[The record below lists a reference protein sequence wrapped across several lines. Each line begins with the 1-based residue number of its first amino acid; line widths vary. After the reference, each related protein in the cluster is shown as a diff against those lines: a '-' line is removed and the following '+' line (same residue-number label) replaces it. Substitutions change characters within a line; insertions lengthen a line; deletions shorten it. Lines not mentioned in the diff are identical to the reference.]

1 MKSSQAP
8 SGHPYLPLLSLSR
21 GPYSRVASWKAF
33 LLGLVAGPAAAL
45 LLVAAIDLGA
55 SVSGWGYVAGAV
67 VTSAGLLTMPWRN
80 RRGLTRA
87 GLGLLL
93 LVASARLLLADGNH
107 LQTLRLPAESPRLIN
122 RLVAERDGTLLAGRL
137 LLLTGQLPYSDTRD
151 FLPALDSAFDR
162 MDAAEG
168 PIATPAIATWLG
180 LQSPEDFD
188 AVVIPPDGTKTP
200 EVAFVAL
207 HGYTG
212 NFAVYCWQLS
222 RAASAISALT
232 VCPSVGPVGDW
243 WSAQGEETLERTLAW
258 LGQRGIRRVYLAGLS
273 NGGMGAS
280 ILASRVSHP
289 DIELKGL
296 VLISGASSR
305 APAPR
310 IPTLIVQGQHDSMM
324 RTPLIR
330 AFAERAGP
338 LATYFEV
345 NSGHFAL
352 LDRYQEC
359 QRAISEWLLKQERGK
374 RS

>member
-1 MKSSQAP
+1 MKSSHVSSTP
-8 SGHPYLPLLSLSR
+8 RRLPYPRAASR
-21 GPYSRVASWKAF
+21 SAF
-33 LLGLVAGPAAAL
+33 LIGLIAGPATAV

-55 SVSGWGYVAGAV
+55 SPSGWAYVAAAV
-67 VTSAGLLTMPWRN
+67 VTSAGLLSLPWRS

-93 LVASARLLLADGNH
+93 LIASLRLLFASGNH
-107 LQTLRLPAESPRLIN
+107 LATLRLPSERPRLIN
-122 RLVAERDGTLLAGRL
+122 RLVAERDGSLFALRL
-137 LLLTGQLPYSDTRD
+137 LLLTGQLPRSDTRD
-151 FLPALDSAFDR
+151 ALPALDSAFDR

-168 PIATPAIATWLG
+168 PLATPAVATWLG
-180 LQSPEDFD
+180 RQSPDDFD
-188 AVVIPPDGTKTP
+188 AVIIPPEGGKAP
-200 EVAFVAL
+200 ETAVVML
-207 HGYTG
+207 HGYAG
-212 NFAVYCWQLS
+212 NFAVYCWQVS
-222 RAASAISALT
+222 RAANAISALT
-232 VCPSVGPVGDW
+232 ICPSVGPAGDW
-243 WSAQGEETLERTLAW
+243 WSAQGEQTLERTLEW
-258 LGQRGIRRVYLAGLS
+258 LNHRGIRRIYLAGLS

-289 DIELKGL
+289 GIELKGL

-310 IPTLIVQGQHDSMM
+310 IPTLIVQGRHDSMM
-324 RTPLIR
+324 PTPMIR

-359 QRAISEWLLKQERGK
+359 ERAITTWLVKQERGT

>member
-1 MKSSQAP
+1 V
-8 SGHPYLPLLSLSR
+8 GLIV
-21 GPYSRVASWKAF
+21 GPVT
-33 LLGLVAGPAAAL
+33 AL
-45 LLVAAIDLGA
+45 LLVAAMDLGA
-55 SVSGWGYVAGAV
+55 SPSGWGYVFGAA
-67 VTSAGLLTMPWRN
+67 VTAAGLLSMPWRS

-87 GLGLLL
+87 GVGLLL
-93 LVASARLLLADGNH
+93 LIASLRLLLASGDH
-107 LQTLRLPAESPRLIN
+107 LATLRLPSESPRLIN
-122 RLVAERDGTLLAGRL
+122 RLVAERDGTLFAARL
-137 LLLTGQLPYSDTRD
+137 LLLTRQLPSSDSRD

-162 MDAAEG
+162 MEAAEG

-180 LQSPEDFD
+180 RQSPDDFD
-188 AVVIPPDGTKTP
+188 AVVIPPDGGKAP
-200 EVAFVAL
+200 ETAVVLL
-207 HGYTG
+207 HGYAG

-243 WSAQGEETLERTLAW
+243 WSPQGEETLERTLAW
-258 LGQRGIRRVYLAGLS
+258 LERRGIRRVYLAGLS

-280 ILASRVSHP
+280 VLVARAAHP
-289 DIELKGL
+289 GVELKGL

-310 IPTLIVQGQHDSMM
+310 IPTLIVQGRHDSMM
-324 RTPLIR
+324 PTPMMR
-330 AFAERAGP
+330 AFAKRAGS

-345 NSGHFAL
+345 NSGHFAF

-359 QRAISEWLLKQERGK
+359 ERAISAWLVERERGT